1 MGSPPARIHVK
12 THTHLMIQK
21 LTSRKLLAVLISAFV
36 VALGS
41 QLGFG
46 EREVQSVVILST
58 GFILGQGIEG
68 IAAPLRSL
76 KDRLMS
82 RKLWVYVGLTVFSAF
97 TDEIGINPALVDW
110 LATYFIGQ
118 GLSDFGKW
126 RRSAIAFPS

>member
-1 MGSPPARIHVK
+1 
-12 THTHLMIQK
+12 MIQK

-46 EREVQSVVILST
+46 DREVQSVVTLST

-76 KDRLMS
+76 KERLIS
-82 RKLWVYVGLTVFSAF
+82 RKLWVYVGLTVLAAF
-97 TDEIGINPALVDW
+97 TNEIGINPLLVDS

-126 RRSAIAFPS
+126 RRSALASPS